1 MKFAHFEFDPEA
13 DRLGEGPQSEVFR
26 AVDGRLGRT
35 VALKILR
42 PHIEFD
48 PEAVTRFEREA
59 KHTSRLEHQNIAT
72 LYEYGQ
78 DRGTSYIAME
88 YLVGRTLDQILK
100 MRVLGFDEGLRV
112 AEQVASALEIV
123 HGAGLIHRDLKP
135 ANIMVTEE
143 GVAKLLDFGICRST
157 GESNITQDGML
168 VGTVL
173 YMSPEQVRGDELSY
187 PSDVFAFGSVFY
199 HAITGQLPFPGRT
212 FPEVCMAILDGQ
224 VTPPEEQRS
233 GFPELLTEFLLRC
246 LSRDPA
252 ERYADGASLH
262 SAVVT
267 AAQALKGGGGS
278 RRGARIKG
286 RIGIELFEASGGRQA
301 ELFAAGLRRDL
312 GSELS
317 RTTGLEVVRV
327 DSEPLV
333 PKSSTYMLRGI
344 LALSGSRGRAEVELH
359 DLDPGAKGAKPVNL
373 EVEASDPD
381 EWGLQGKLV
390 RALAR
395 SIRQR
400 LSEESQK
407 PAERIERNP
416 DLASTFAHHAHEKL
430 HLGTSKHLLAA
441 ISGFR
446 RAIDADPACAIAYAG
461 MAEALVRKYL
471 YFDGDT
477 SFLEEARGMA
487 RKALALDPN
496 CSEAHTS
503 LGFAHSMSG
512 RTEDALREYRL
523 AIQLDQKEWVA
534 HRLLGATQARL
545 GNYKAASPLLRR
557 AIALQ
562 PHSIGSYDHLYNV
575 LLRLDRYEEG
585 LEVADRGIA
594 SAREFLSEVPD
605 SQEAR
610 LHLAL
615 LLARMGSMHEAR
627 SEVDRARES
636 APRDGYTLFNI
647 GCVLALL
654 DSLEESL
661 GCLQEARE
669 RGYYVQS
676 ELWSNTDLD
685 ALRDLPGFRELSEH

>member
-1 MKFAHFEFDPEA
+1 MKFAHFEFDPES

-59 KHTSRLEHQNIAT
+59 KHTSRLEHPNIAT

-100 MRVLGFDEGLRV
+100 MRILGFDEGLRV
-112 AEQVASALEIV
+112 AEQVAGALEAV

-173 YMSPEQVRGDELSY
+173 YMSPEQVRGDELDY

-224 VTPPEEQRS
+224 VTAPAEHRS
-233 GFPELLTEFLLRC
+233 GFPQPLTDVLLRC
-246 LSRDPA
+246 LARDPA
-252 ERYADGASLH
+252 DRYPNGAALH
-262 SAVVT
+262 SAVIR
-267 AAQALKGGGGS
+267 AGQALKGGGG
-278 RRGARIKG
+278 RRGSRLKG
-286 RIGIELFEASGGRQA
+286 RIGIELFGTSGGRQA

-317 RTTGLEVVRV
+317 RTTGLEVVKV
-327 DSEPLV
+327 DERALTPGPSN
-333 PKSSTYMLRGI
+333 YQLRGI
-344 LALSGSRGRAEVELH
+344 LALSGSRGRAEVELC
-359 DLDPGAKGAKPVNL
+359 DLDPDLPAGEPVTL
-373 EVEASDPD
+373 EVESSDPD

-390 RALAR
+390 RGLAR
-395 SIRQR
+395 AIRHH
-400 LSEESQK
+400 LSEQSQR
-407 PAERIERNP
+407 PAERVERNP
-416 DLASTFAHHAHEKL
+416 ELAATFAHTAHDKL

-446 RAIDADPACAIAYAG
+446 RAIDADPACAIAHAG

-477 SFLEEARGMA
+477 SFLEEARSTA
-487 RKALALDPN
+487 RKALALDAN
-496 CSEAHTS
+496 CAEAHTS

-523 AIQLDQKEWVA
+523 AIQLDQEEWVA

-594 SAREFLSEVPD
+594 SARDFLAEVPD
-605 SQEAR
+605 AQEAR

-615 LLARMGSMHEAR
+615 LLARMGSIHEAR
-627 SEVDRARES
+627 AEVDRAREAAS
-636 APRDGYTLFNI
+636 KDGYTLFNI
-647 GCVLALL
+647 ACVLALL

-661 GCLQEARE
+661 ECLREARE

-685 ALRDLPGFRELSEH
+685 PLRDMPGFKELTEH